1 MPVKARVQR
10 GPFAAGDQVQLT
22 DPKGRMHQIVLSP
35 GGTFHTH
42 RGALSHDDLIGQPEG
57 SLVTASSGTAYVA
70 LRPLLADY
78 TLAMKRGATIV
89 YPKDAAQIL
98 AYADVFPGAR
108 VLEAGAGSGALSC
121 WLLRAIGPDGV
132 LVSFEARADFAE
144 IARENVRKYFGEVP
158 PWWRLVPGELSARV
172 ALDPSLGTGAAYSR
186 LYRDSGE
193 AGNAPSAAGGA
204 DAGGHWGVVSPDDT
218 SFDRVIL
225 DMLAPWDNV
234 AGAARALIPGGLI
247 CCYVATTT
255 QLSRVVEELR
265 AHGGFFEPAA
275 WETLNRGWHV
285 DGLAVRPDHRM
296 IAHTGFLVTARRLA
310 DGVTAPPRRRRP
322 AKGAHPGAE
331 AAPANGAL
339 PGAEAGPA
347 NGALPGAEAGPANGA
362 LPEAEAGPANGALPE
377 AEAGPANGA
386 HPQAE
391 VAGPADAPVPAAADG
406 GAPAGEARPLPEA
419 PQAESDS

>member
-1 MPVKARVQR
+1 MPVKARTQR
-10 GPFAAGDQVQLT
+10 GPFAVGDQVQLT
-22 DPKGRMHQIVLSP
+22 DPKGRMHQIVLSS

-42 RGALSHDDLIGQPEG
+42 RGSLSHDDLIGQPEG
-57 SLVTASSGTAYVA
+57 SVVTASSGTAYVA

-121 WLLRAIGPDGV
+121 WLLRAIGPDGE
-132 LVSFEARADFAE
+132 LVSFEARPDFAE
-144 IARENVRKYFGEVP
+144 IARENVRRYFGEVP

-172 ALDPSLGTGAAYSR
+172 ALDPSSRTSSAYSR
-186 LYRDSGE
+186 LHPDPE
-193 AGNAPSAAGGA
+193 AAGELEPG
-204 DAGGHWGVVSPDDT
+204 
-218 SFDRVIL
+218 FDRVVL
-225 DMLAPWDNV
+225 DMLAPWENV
-234 AGAARALIPGGLI
+234 AVAARALIPGGLI

-275 WETLNRGWHV
+275 WETLSRGWHV

-322 AKGAHPGAE
+322 AKGAHPGTE
-331 AAPANGAL
+331 AAATGTD
-339 PGAEAGPA
+339 EAPI
-347 NGALPGAEAGPANGA
+347 
-362 LPEAEAGPANGALPE
+362 
-377 AEAGPANGA
+377 
-386 HPQAE
+386 
-391 VAGPADAPVPAAADG
+391 AAADG
-406 GAPAGEARPLPEA
+406 PLSDENEPSIESADVLRDSSYPPGDDTRYPGTLRSNRQVRWDGSGGPAGQFWMTVTRRPSKQSRYVTEI
-419 PQAESDS
+419 